1 MKLSLGRRQLFLLLL
16 GLQIKYSIIKPMVSK
31 FFRILLTLFFIYS
44 GLINAQTGTSDD
56 ITDSLR
62 VYAGSGS
69 NQVLVPV
76 PDSLQEQNLQIGIT
90 SSDTSMLVVTG
101 TTYTPGNTFAVV
113 QTEEKGKPGTVDIT
127 ILFSYEEGVDSTLMS
142 IHILPYNNP
151 GMLFE
156 IHDIVFWQ
164 EAIPLT
170 GEPVYQKIIQTSA
183 GPYNQL
189 NYDEIPLT
197 VNMDCTNPAVCTG
210 HDFYTSYYEG
220 YIVPPADGTYHFYM
234 RSANNHTFWL
244 SQDHRFENAQKL
256 VSRSDKYGK
265 TGTELANGI
274 TQSAPVQL
282 KGGKVYAF
290 YATQWIIHSTLGGI
304 LWDGPGI
311 NMSYIKGANTMPIYD
326 VTKPSAPGNLTAEL
340 VTSSTAS
347 VKWDQSSDNAKVAG
361 YNIYING
368 MSRNRELITGTSFL
382 IDSLAEETTWQI
394 VVTAVDH
401 AGNESLISSI
411 LEVKTLGQ
419 DDQPPMP
426 PQQLEVIEANGL
438 ALHLTWS
445 GASDNETSVIGYNL
459 YVDGIL
465 YNTDG
470 YHLSND
476 IIIKNLLPET
486 EYQITLEAVDGGLN
500 VSEKSEE
507 FPVSTVAFD
516 ATGPSLGEKMGKVI
530 VHNQNTSW
538 NEGFG
543 INGPY
548 ENGDMVNN
556 GTIRQLVRDFHAGA
570 IRWGA
575 IPANSKSLQG
585 STGTGKVNTYGKM
598 LAFANEIDAR
608 FALTVGVKN
617 GIDYRTTPATFLNLL
632 EYLAGDESTTWGA
645 IRASEGYT
653 EPLLQKSKGILLEFG
668 NEVWGAAAHDAE
680 IGSDYSA
687 YAKWV
692 REMTEV
698 VKSSP
703 YYDPEKIMMVYS
715 GRYPHPDYSYGVNTK
730 VLTGDRGHAESLG
743 VSGYLGGNLSYDPE
757 IPKGDSELQYY
768 QNGIDMARRN
778 MEGLV
783 LTMKEML
790 SLTGTLKTFYL
801 YESNM
806 TTSSYNGRFGQA
818 LVMTDYLASTM
829 NYGSV
834 VPSIFHLTGGE
845 WRITQPANNYR
856 KLPLYFMGQYF
867 NRFCKG
873 HILKTS
879 FISNEKITNASGK
892 VINYNAVG
900 AFSYN
905 SAENFSVMLTNR
917 DFENDFTVQLE
928 LPSEL
933 TFAEEAT
940 IYTISEENFSSYN
953 TNIDSVTVAL
963 SADMLVKI
971 PRHGMVIISFT
982 GEDPGYTPLPLG
994 HFERIRPDS
1003 LKVTSSMNFN
1013 MTTNQAIDIIR
1024 TEVLPSDAFST
1035 SAIIEVIENTTKS
1048 TLTPLSGGRLRI
1060 QASGVCGDEGYIKI
1074 FAYAADNPELN
1085 DTVVVTVSNQ
1095 GTGCPVTSA
1104 ELTESGNEIIF
1115 YPNPATDKI
1124 YIHTGIDSRSQLQIT
1139 DANGKVVYRDS
1150 LKEGYEIPVKEFRA
1164 GLYILWILKP
1174 EGTLITGKFQKQ

>member
-1 MKLSLGRRQLFLLLL
+1 MVPKFFKILLSLL
-16 GLQIKYSIIKPMVSK
+16 
-31 FFRILLTLFFIYS
+31 FIYG
-44 GLINAQTGTSDD
+44 GLINAQTGPSSEA
-56 ITDSLR
+56 TDSLR
-62 VYAGSGS
+62 IYIGSGN

-76 PDSLQEQNLQIGIT
+76 PDTLQEQNLQISIT

-101 TTYTPGNTFAVV
+101 TTYTTGNTFAVV
-113 QTEEKGKPGTVDIT
+113 LAEEKGKPGIVDIT
-127 ILFSYEEGVDSTLMS
+127 IRFSYEAGVDSSAMS

-151 GMLFE
+151 GLLFE

-164 EAIPLT
+164 EAIPLA
-170 GEPVYQKIIQTSA
+170 GEPIYQKVIQTSA

-210 HDFYTSYYEG
+210 HDFYTALYEG
-220 YIVPPADGTYHFYM
+220 YVVPPVDGTYHFYM

-244 SQDHRFENAQKL
+244 SSDHRFENAQKL

-265 TGTELANGI
+265 TGTELNSGI
-274 TQSAPVQL
+274 TKSAPVQL
-282 KGGKVYAF
+282 KAGKVYAF
-290 YATQWIIHSTLGGI
+290 YATQWIIHSTQGGI

-311 NMSYIKGANTMPIYD
+311 TMSYIKGANTMPIYD
-326 VTKPSAPGNLTAEL
+326 VTEPSAPVNLVAEL

-347 VKWDQSSDNAKVAG
+347 VKWDQSSDNTKVEG

-368 MSRNRELITGTSFL
+368 ISRNRELITGTSFL
-382 IDSLAEETTWQI
+382 IDSLAVETMWQI
-394 VVTAVDH
+394 VVTAVDR
-401 AGNESLISSI
+401 AGNESLISNI
-411 LEVKTLGQ
+411 LDVKTLGQ
-419 DDQPPMP
+419 DDQPPLP
-426 PQQLEVIEANGL
+426 PQQLEVVEANGL
-438 ALHLTWS
+438 ALHLTWN
-445 GASDNETSVIGYNL
+445 GASDEETSVIGYNL

-470 YHLSND
+470 YLLSNN

-486 EYQITLEAVDGGLN
+486 EYLITIESVDGGLN

-556 GTIRQLVRDFHAGA
+556 ETIRQLVREFHAGA
-570 IRWGA
+570 VRWGA

-632 EYLAGDESTTWGA
+632 EYLAGDASTTWGA
-645 IRASEGYT
+645 IRASEGFT
-653 EPLLQKSKGILLEFG
+653 EPLLQKSRGILLEFG

-680 IGSDYSA
+680 IGSDYNV

-692 REMTEV
+692 RDMTEV

-703 YYDPEKIMMVYS
+703 YYDPEKIIMVYS

-768 QNGIDMARRN
+768 QSGIDMARKN
-778 MEGLV
+778 MDGLV
-783 LTMKEML
+783 LTMKEMIN
-790 SLTGTLKTFYL
+790 LTGTLKTFYL

-818 LVMTDYLASTM
+818 IVMTDYLASTM
-829 NYGSV
+829 NYGSI

-856 KLPLYFMGQYF
+856 KLPLYYMGQYF

-879 FISNEKITNASGK
+879 FISNEKITNASGQ
-892 VINYNAVG
+892 VIIYDALG

-905 SAENFSVMLTNR
+905 SGENFSVMLTNR
-917 DFENDFTVQLE
+917 DFVNDFTIQLE

-940 IYTISEENFSSYN
+940 IYTISEDDFSSYN
-953 TNIDSVTVAL
+953 TNIDSVRVAL

-971 PRHGMVIISFT
+971 PRHSMVIISFK
-982 GEDPGYTPLPLG
+982 GENPEYTPLPFG

-1003 LKVTSSMNFN
+1003 LKVTSALNFN
-1013 MTTNQAIDIIR
+1013 INTNRGIDIIR
-1024 TEVLPSDAFST
+1024 TEVLPLDAFST

-1060 QASGVCGDEGYIKI
+1060 QTSGICGDEGYIKI
-1074 FAYAADNPELN
+1074 FAFAADNRELN

-1095 GTGCPVTSA
+1095 GTGCPVTDA
-1104 ELTESGNEIIF
+1104 DLTENGNENFF
-1115 YPNPATDKI
+1115 YPNPASEKI
-1124 YIHTGIDSRSQLQIT
+1124 NINPAIDSRSQLKIT
-1139 DANGKVVYRDS
+1139 DANGKVVYRNNLES
-1150 LKEGYEIPVKEFRA
+1150 GYEIPVKEFRA
-1164 GLYILWILKP
+1164 GLYILSIIKP
-1174 EGTLITGKFQKQ
+1174 GGSLITGKFQKQ